1 MIFQDILKITQQ
13 GKGVYEITDLIA
25 GIVKESNI
33 TVGTCQIFSQSST
46 SSIVIGDIANES
58 TKNKTVD
65 FLAHFA
71 PNDETAIDAINEGM
85 NDIPDNLQNIVQR
98 TSLSIPITNARPGI
112 GVWQGIYLWQ
122 KNDSKK
128 SRKITVTIMG
138 E

>member
-1 MIFQDILKITQQ
+1 MIFQDILKITQH
-13 GKGVYEITDLIA
+13 GKEVYEITDLITD
-25 GIVKESNI
+25 IIKESKI

-46 SSIVIGDIANES
+46 SSIMIGDTAHES
-58 TKNKTVD
+58 TKKGTAD

-71 PNDETAIDAINEGM
+71 PNDESAIDAINEGM
-85 NDIPDNLQNIVQR
+85 KNIPDNLKNIVHR
-98 TSLSIPITNARPGI
+98 TSLSIPISNSKPGI

-122 KNDSKK
+122 KNESKK

>member
-25 GIVKESNI
+25 GIIKESKV
-33 TVGTCQIFSQSST
+33 TTGTCQIFSQSST
-46 SSIVIGDIANES
+46 SAILVGDTSSES
-58 TKNKTVD
+58 TKNGTAD

-71 PNDETAIDAINEGM
+71 PNDESTIAAIQEGM
-85 NDIPDNLQNIVQR
+85 DNIPANLMSILQR
-98 TSLSIPITNARPGI
+98 TSLGIPVTNAKPGI

-122 KNDSKK
+122 KNESKK
-128 SRKITVTIMG
+128 ARKITVTIIG